1 MSTLILF
8 GAEGWL
14 GSSVLDEL
22 KNAGLE
28 SFGITNIILQTQK
41 DKLQLFKLKNIEIKQ
56 IGCDFCNPEDLKN
69 LKCFLDENV
78 YGRLFVIF
86 TSGVIHPNKFEQF
99 KKVNFDSLKS
109 LYKLLK
115 NYELKKFT
123 YISSNSPFGFNK
135 KNIPF
140 DENSQYS
147 AKGGYG
153 VSKMNCEKFLLK
165 QNQKKIITILRAP
178 WFHGRN
184 MPFRQKKFL
193 ISASKGFFPLIGLG
207 NNLRSIVNVK
217 DLAKASILVT
227 FKNRKNNIYWVCE
240 SNKSMKNIIDLIKNA
255 NADFKK
261 KKVIKFNIY
270 LPFGFSSFFYVCD
283 LILQKLK
290 IYNMYIHVFSEI
302 GQDIY
307 ADNSLYLSEF
317 SKDHKFSPLEE
328 TIYEE
333 MNEAFS

>member
-8 GAEGWL
+8 GADGWL
-14 GSSVLDEL
+14 GRSVIEEL
-22 KNAGLE
+22 KNAELE
-28 SFGITNIILQTQK
+28 SFGIKNIILQTK
-41 DKLQLFKLKNIEIKQ
+41 KNKLQLFKLKNIDIKQ
-56 IGCDFCNPEDLKN
+56 ISCDFCNSEDFKVLEY
-69 LKCFLDENV
+69 FLDENV
-78 YGRLFVIF
+78 NEGLFVIF

-99 KKVNFDSLKS
+99 KKVNFDSLKR

-115 NYELKKFT
+115 NYNLRKFT

-140 DENSQYS
+140 DENSQYC
-147 AKGGYG
+147 AQGGYG
-153 VSKMNCEKFLLK
+153 VSKMNSERFLLE
-165 QNQKKIITILRAP
+165 QNQKKVITILRAP
-178 WFHGRN
+178 WFHGKN

-207 NNLRSIVNVK
+207 KNLRSIVNVK

-227 FKNRKNNIYWVCE
+227 FKDRKNNIYWVCE
-240 SNKSMKNIIDLIKNA
+240 SNKSMKNIVKIIKSA
-255 NADFKK
+255 NNKK
-261 KKVIKFNIY
+261 RKFLKLNIY

-283 LILQKLK
+283 LILQNLK
-290 IYNMYIHVFSEI
+290 IYNMYVHVFSEI

-317 SKDHKFSPLEE
+317 EKYHKFSPLEE
-328 TIYEE
+328 SIYEE
-333 MNEAFS
+333 MYEAFS

>member
-8 GAEGWL
+8 GADGWL
-14 GSSVLDEL
+14 GRSVLDEL
-22 KNAGLE
+22 KNTELE
-28 SFGITNIILQTQK
+28 TYGITNIILQTQK
-41 DKLQLFKLKNIEIKQ
+41 NKLQLFNFKNIDIKQ
-56 IGCDFCNPEDLKN
+56 IGCDFCNQEDLKN
-69 LKCFLDENV
+69 LKYFLDEHV
-78 YGRLFVIF
+78 YGGLFVIF

-99 KKVNFDSLKS
+99 KKVNFDSLKRIF
-109 LYKLLK
+109 KLLK
-115 NYELKKFT
+115 NYKLRKFT

-147 AKGGYG
+147 PMGGYG
-153 VSKMNCEKFLLK
+153 FSKMNSEKFLLK
-165 QNQKKIITILRAP
+165 QNQKKVITILRAP

-184 MPFRQKKFL
+184 MPVRQKKFL

-207 NNLRSIVNVK
+207 KNLRSIVNVK

-227 FKNRKNNIYWVCE
+227 FKDRKNNIYWICE
-240 SNKSMKNIIDLIKNA
+240 SNKSMKNIIDLIKSANA
-255 NADFKK
+255 NVKK
-261 KKVIKFNIY
+261 KKVVNLNIY
-270 LPFGFSSFFYVCD
+270 LPFGFSSFFNLCD

-317 SKDHKFSPLEE
+317 AKYHKFCPLEE
-328 TIYEE
+328 SIYEE
-333 MNEAFS
+333 LNEAFS